1 MAAAMCSV
9 EPREPPP
16 HLTLPGS
23 FFICSITSF
32 MLLNCEL
39 AGSTNTLYSLVR
51 RAKGVAA
58 LKDTGGLPVMMPP
71 SITAPITMMAFGSPL
86 LPLTNWA
93 RPSAPAAP
101 PLLS

>member
-23 FFICSITSF
+23 FFICSTTSF
-32 MLLNCEL
+32 MLFSGDA
-39 AGSTNTLYSLVR
+39 AGSTNTWSSLIR
-51 RAKGVAA
+51 RAIGVAWLSCA
-58 LKDTGGLPVMMPP
+58 ACLLVMRPP
-71 SITAPITMMAFGSPL
+71 SITAPIIISALASPL
-86 LPLTNWA
+86 LLLTNCA
-93 RPSAPAAP
+93 RPMLPAAP